1 MSQHQK
7 NNNEEID
14 LGDLFRLLKK
24 GVQYILNLF
33 LRFVAFILRHAIV
46 LAVLIIIGAIAG
58 YFLQKKSGELVK
70 TEMIIASNF
79 ESSEYVFNSINQIS
93 YQIRHKDTLSL
104 EKLEIPLDAGTLK
117 LEVKPIVNIS
127 RFSQEEETFLELV
140 SESNFIDEEEK
151 AKMFARYFRY
161 YKVILSHPKKINS
174 AKVLNNILQQ
184 LRDNPYYQEYNSVNL
199 SFLNNQIKANE
210 RLILQIDSLVGN
222 YSKAVSQ
229 QQQQQAS
236 STIYNSAN
244 NLDLGVVIENRN
256 QVQNQL
262 QYFYREKV
270 ANAEFLRLVDLGTP
284 SEIKEKGITSH
295 KIILI
300 PLLLVLGY
308 FGLIIFVKV
317 VQKAR
322 KLD

>member
-79 ESSEYVFNSINQIS
+79 GSSEYVFNSVNQIS
-93 YQIRHKDTLSL
+93 YQINYKDTLAL
-104 EKLEIPLDAGTLK
+104 EKLGIPLGENVLK
-117 LEVKPIVNIS
+117 LEIKPIVNIS
-127 RFSQEEETFLELV
+127 RLSQEEETFLELV
-140 SESNFIDEEEK
+140 SESNFINEEEK

-161 YKVILSHPKKINS
+161 YKVILSHPRKINS
-174 AKVLNNILQQ
+174 AKVLTNILQQ

-210 RLILQIDSLVGN
+210 RLILEIDSLVGN
-222 YSKAVSQ
+222 YSKAVS
-229 QQQQQAS
+229 QQQQAS

-244 NLDLGVVIENRN
+244 NLDLGVVIQNRN

-262 QYFYREKV
+262 QYFYKEKV

-284 SEIKEKGITSH
+284 SEIKDKGITSH

>member
-33 LRFVAFILRHAIV
+33 LRFVAFILKHAIV
-46 LAVLIIIGAIAG
+46 LAALIIIGAVAG
-58 YFLQKKSGELVK
+58 YFLQNKSVKRVK

-79 ESSEYVFNSINQIS
+79 ESAEYVFNAVNQLS
-93 YQIRHKDTLSL
+93 YQIKTKDTVTLK
-104 EKLEIPLDAGTLK
+104 KLGIPLDQGSLN

-127 RFSQEEETFLELV
+127 KFSREEEVFLELV

-161 YKVILSHPKKINS
+161 YKVILSHPRKINS
-174 AKVLNNILQQ
+174 AKVLTNILQQ

-210 RLILQIDSLVGN
+210 RLILEIDSLVGN
-222 YSKAVSQ
+222 YSKAVS
-229 QQQQQAS
+229 QQQQAS

-262 QYFYREKV
+262 QYLYREKV

-284 SEIKEKGITSH
+284 SEIKEKGITYY

>member
-24 GVQYILNLF
+24 GIQYIFNLF
-33 LRFVAFILRHAIV
+33 LRFVAFVLRHAIV
-46 LAVLIIIGAIAG
+46 LIVLIVIGAIIG

-79 ESSEYVFNSINQIS
+79 GSSEYVFNSINQIS
-93 YQIRHKDTLSL
+93 YQIGHKDTLAL
-104 EKLEIPLDAGTLK
+104 EKLGIPLDAGALK
-117 LEVKPIVNIS
+117 LEIKPIVNIS

-140 SESNFIDEEEK
+140 SESNFINEEEK

-174 AKVLNNILQQ
+174 AKILNNILQQ
-184 LRDNPYYQEYNSVNL
+184 LRDNPYYQEYNNVNL

-210 RLILQIDSLVGN
+210 KLISEIDSLVGN
-222 YSKAVSQ
+222 YSKAINK
-229 QQQQQAS
+229 QQQAS
-236 STIYNSAN
+236 STFYNSAN
-244 NLDLGVVIENRN
+244 NLDLGVVIQNRN
-256 QVQNQL
+256 QVQDQL
-262 QYFYREKV
+262 QYLYREKV

-284 SEIKEKGITSH
+284 TEIKEKGITYY

-322 KLD
+322 KLE

>member
-33 LRFVAFILRHAIV
+33 LRFIAFILKHAIV
-46 LAVLIIIGAIAG
+46 LAVLIIIGAIVG

-79 ESSEYVFNSINQIS
+79 GSSEYVFNSINQIS
-93 YQIRHKDTLSL
+93 YQIGHKDTLAL
-104 EKLEIPLDAGTLK
+104 EKLGIPLDAGALK
-117 LEVKPIVNIS
+117 LEIKPIVNIS

-140 SESNFIDEEEK
+140 SESNFINEEEK

-174 AKVLNNILQQ
+174 AKILNSILQQ
-184 LRDNPYYQEYNSVNL
+184 LRDNPYYQEYNNVNL

-210 RLILQIDSLVGN
+210 KLISEIDSLVGN
-222 YSKAVSQ
+222 YSKAINK
-229 QQQQQAS
+229 QQQAS
-236 STIYNSAN
+236 STFYNSAN
-244 NLDLGVVIENRN
+244 NLDLGVVIQNRN
-256 QVQNQL
+256 QVQDQL
-262 QYFYREKV
+262 QYLYREKV

-284 SEIKEKGITSH
+284 TEIKEKGITYY
-295 KIILI
+295 KVILI

>member
-79 ESSEYVFNSINQIS
+79 GSSEYVFNSVNQIS
-93 YQIRHKDTLSL
+93 YQIKTKDTVTLK
-104 EKLEIPLDAGTLK
+104 KLGIPLDQGSLN

-127 RFSQEEETFLELV
+127 KFSREEEVFLELV

-161 YKVILSHPKKINS
+161 YKVILSHPRKINS
-174 AKVLNNILQQ
+174 AKVLTNILQQ
-184 LRDNPYYQEYNSVNL
+184 LRDNPYYQEYNNVNL

-210 RLILQIDSLVGN
+210 RLILEIDSLVGN

-229 QQQQQAS
+229 QQQQSS

>member
-58 YFLQKKSGELVK
+58 YFLQNNSVKRVK

-79 ESSEYVFNSINQIS
+79 GSSEYVFNSVNQIS
-93 YQIRHKDTLSL
+93 YQINYKDTLAL
-104 EKLEIPLDAGTLK
+104 EKLGIPLGENVLK
-117 LEVKPIVNIS
+117 LEIKPIVNIS
-127 RFSQEEETFLELV
+127 RLSQEEETFLELV
-140 SESNFIDEEEK
+140 SESNFINEEEK
-151 AKMFARYFRY
+151 AKMFSRYFRY
-161 YKVILSHPKKINS
+161 YKVILSHPKNLNS
-174 AKVLNNILQQ
+174 EKVLTNILQQ
-184 LRDNPYYQEYNSVNL
+184 LRDNPYYQEYNNVNL

-210 RLILQIDSLVGN
+210 KLISEIDSLVGN
-222 YSKAVSQ
+222 YSKAINK
-229 QQQQQAS
+229 QQQAS
-236 STIYNSAN
+236 STFYNSAN
-244 NLDLGVVIENRN
+244 NLDLGVVIQNRN
-256 QVQNQL
+256 QVQDQL
-262 QYFYREKV
+262 QYLYREKV

-284 SEIKEKGITSH
+284 SEIKEKGITYY